1 MQQAIPLRYNSPVKR
16 LSGLYVITE
25 PALRDPLETARAVL
39 QAGVRLLQLRDKTAT
54 TRQLVQIGQQLR
66 ALTRQHDARL
76 IVNDRLDVALAVEA
90 DGVHL
95 GQDDLPVSLARR
107 IAGKHLLIGVSA
119 ETIEEARQAEADGAD
134 YLGVGPMFATPTKPD
149 AGAPVGPE
157 RLRVIKHAVRIP
169 VFGIGGVTLQN
180 APAVLNAG
188 ADGICVISAI
198 VGATDPEA
206 AARAFLQMLAEAGE

>member
-1 MQQAIPLRYNSPVKR
+1 MC

-119 ETIEEARQAEADGAD
+119 ETVDEARQAEADGAD

-149 AGAPVGPE
+149 AGAPVGAE
-157 RLRVIKHAVRIP
+157 RLRAIKHAVRIP

>member
-1 MQQAIPLRYNSPVKR
+1 MC

-54 TRQLVQIGQQLR
+54 TRQLAQIGQQLR

-107 IAGKHLLIGVSA
+107 IAGKQLLIGVSA
-119 ETIEEARQAEADGAD
+119 ETVDEARQAEADGAD

-149 AGAPVGPE
+149 AGAPVGSE
-157 RLRVIKHAVRIP
+157 RLRAIKHAVRIP
-169 VFGIGGVTLQN
+169 VFGIGGITLQN

>member
-54 TRQLVQIGQQLR
+54 TRQLVQVGQELR
-66 ALTRQHDARL
+66 MLTRQHDARL

-107 IAGKHLLIGVSA
+107 IAGKH
-119 ETIEEARQAEADGAD
+119 
-134 YLGVGPMFATPTKPD
+134 
-149 AGAPVGPE
+149 
-157 RLRVIKHAVRIP
+157 
-169 VFGIGGVTLQN
+169 
-180 APAVLNAG
+180 
-188 ADGICVISAI
+188 C
-198 VGATDPEA
+198 
-206 AARAFLQMLAEAGE
+206 